1 MSIRGSRADTRTAAR
16 VYYHRREVDE
26 REKDPAFV
34 SDAYAECYPGY
45 HDFNNQ
51 VVDSDDEADYTHMDS
66 KLGKSRTEFNTEEE
80 WQVSVKWDHQS
91 FISGNTLP
99 SEWLQKLSQCDRM
112 LAQSIRKRCVA
123 LRRSTRATRR

>member
-1 MSIRGSRADTRTAAR
+1 MDEHRRIKGSREGLFAC
-16 VYYHRREVDE
+16 RREVDE

-51 VVDSDDEADYTHMDS
+51 VVDSEDEADFTHMDS

-80 WQVSVKWDHQS
+80 WQV
-91 FISGNTLP
+91 
-99 SEWLQKLSQCDRM
+99 R
-112 LAQSIRKRCVA
+112 VA
-123 LRRSTRATRR
+123 WQHHCLIL

>member
-1 MSIRGSRADTRTAAR
+1 MC
-16 VYYHRREVDE
+16 RREVDE

-45 HDFNNQ
+45 HEFNNQ

-80 WQVSVKWDHQS
+80 WQVSTACCAGSTKVVCK
-91 FISGNTLP
+91 
-99 SEWLQKLSQCDRM
+99 
-112 LAQSIRKRCVA
+112 A
-123 LRRSTRATRR
+123 LWRHTA

>member
-1 MSIRGSRADTRTAAR
+1 MRPSVYAAVLLKYVQDFANLAPGIWAIEAGCSLLQLPLTCCLTAC
-16 VYYHRREVDE
+16 RREVDE

-45 HDFNNQ
+45 HEYNQQ

-80 WQVSVKWDHQS
+80 WQV
-91 FISGNTLP
+91 
-99 SEWLQKLSQCDRM
+99 
-112 LAQSIRKRCVA
+112 
-123 LRRSTRATRR
+123 

>member
-1 MSIRGSRADTRTAAR
+1 MC
-16 VYYHRREVDE
+16 RREVDE

-45 HDFNNQ
+45 HDYNTQ

-80 WQVSVKWDHQS
+80 WQVCGATTPIFRRAHFGGWLEKCKSRGGS
-91 FISGNTLP
+91 LAGSG
-99 SEWLQKLSQCDRM
+99 
-112 LAQSIRKRCVA
+112 
-123 LRRSTRATRR
+123 

>member
-1 MSIRGSRADTRTAAR
+1 MFAC
-16 VYYHRREVDE
+16 RREVDE

-51 VVDSDDEADYTHMDS
+51 VVDSEDEADFTHMDS

-80 WQVSVKWDHQS
+80 WQV
-91 FISGNTLP
+91 
-99 SEWLQKLSQCDRM
+99 R
-112 LAQSIRKRCVA
+112 VA
-123 LRRSTRATRR
+123 WQHHCLIL